1 MIQNTVNMIFLFDW
15 KYKPVQKSSDFE
27 ASTFFFSVSV
37 FVKVG
42 FWLGMLV
49 FDYIEILDLEKC
61 TMFVFGFPFVV
72 SWLPQKS
79 ILSES
84 CIKLY
89 NYLTVKLGYSF
100 SGEKF

>member
-1 MIQNTVNMIFLFDW
+1 
-15 KYKPVQKSSDFE
+15 
-27 ASTFFFSVSV
+27 
-37 FVKVG
+37 
-42 FWLGMLV
+42 MLV

>member
-1 MIQNTVNMIFLFDW
+1 MIQNTVNMIFLFDLNTNR
-15 KYKPVQKSSDFE
+15 SDFE
-27 ASTFFFSVSV
+27 ASTFFSLSLSV

-61 TMFVFGFPFVV
+61 KMFVFGFPFVV

-89 NYLTVKLGYSF
+89 SYLTVKLGYSF